1 MGVTYS
7 SAGEYG
13 NSLATAQDKL
23 ECLGSPAKG
32 PEAAVLIIAIGIQVA
47 AGPRVPTVESIATP
61 VAITRIG
68 EGTAIAIAAT
78 IAIAAETGVALS
90 KPPATMS

>member
-1 MGVTYS
+1 MPGIAS
-7 SAGEYG
+7 
-13 NSLATAQDKL
+13 
-23 ECLGSPAKG
+23 KG

-47 AGPRVPTVESIATP
+47 AGPRVPTVVSRASP

-68 EGTAIAIAAT
+68 KGMAIVIAAT
-78 IAIAAETGVALS
+78 VAIAAETSVALS

>member
-1 MGVTYS
+1 LGK
-7 SAGEYG
+7 AEGQFCPE
-13 NSLATAQDKL
+13 LATAQDKL
-23 ECLGSPAKG
+23 ECLESPAKG
-32 PEAAVLIIAIGIQVA
+32 PEAAVLIIAIGIHVA

-68 EGTAIAIAAT
+68 EGAA